1 MAVVQRIDRFG
12 RRAGVGV
19 GSTAGA
25 LVGACLGLWFGLYL
39 GLLAGLAA
47 WRLGASSDPAG
58 DVLIAAF
65 VAVPLSMLAGA
76 FLGAKLFSGSEG
88 PPLHC
93 GSGTVDW
100 AGSFGTLGGILVILG
115 AAFALAIFVFVV
127 GSMV

>member
-1 MAVVQRIDRFG
+1 M
-12 RRAGVGV
+12 GV

-76 FLGAKLFSGSEG
+76 FLGAKLFLRFRGSATALRERHRRLG
-88 PPLHC
+88 GL
-93 GSGTVDW
+93 VW
-100 AGSFGTLGGILVILG
+100 TLGGILVILG